1 MYARQGHT
9 LQVKKMP
16 RGSSSISLQ
25 VPAFHLP
32 EFYAE
37 FCQFINLHYSL
48 ALGRGGWIIKPTG
61 ILHTDTEK

>member
-25 VPAFHLP
+25 IPAFHLP

-48 ALGRGGWIIKPTG
+48 ALGRGG
-61 ILHTDTEK
+61 